1 MKKFIG
7 IVVFVL
13 LGLAL
18 ISRVIGSQYV
28 GLTGFLNNIGNIDFS
43 FSDTTQV
50 AIQAFEK
57 FEAFGSG
64 NDIVKGIISAT
75 TGLFDLI
82 RVPFVA
88 IWEILQ
94 LIGQIFDF
102 LFSLVGT
109 F

>member
-1 MKKFIG
+1 MEKHEKVIG

-43 FSDTTQV
+43 FSDTTQL
-50 AIQAFEK
+50 AIQAFDS
-57 FEAFGSG
+57 FESIGSG
-64 NDIVKGIISAT
+64 NNVLDKVINAT
-75 TGLFDLI
+75 QGLFDLI

-102 LFSLVGT
+102 CSRW
-109 F
+109 